1 VGLIQFAIE
10 KEGIPTI
17 SITHLADLTK
27 KIRVSRSLH
36 LRFPLGRS
44 FGRADDQ
51 QMQRQILLDAIHYL
65 REINVSETMIKLPY
79 KWKGKKGNES

>member
-17 SITHLADLTK
+17 SITHLAELTE
-27 KIRVSRSLH
+27 KIRVPRSLH

-44 FGRADDQ
+44 FGRAGEQ
-51 QMQRQILLDAIHYL
+51 HMQRQILLDSIHYL
-65 REINVSETMIKLPY
+65 REIGVPETMIKLPY
-79 KWKGKKGNES
+79 KWKGRGR